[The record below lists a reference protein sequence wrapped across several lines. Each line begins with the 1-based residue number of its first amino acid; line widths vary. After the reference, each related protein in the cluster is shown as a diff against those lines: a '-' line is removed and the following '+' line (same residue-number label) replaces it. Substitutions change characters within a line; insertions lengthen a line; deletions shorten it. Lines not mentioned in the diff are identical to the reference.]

1 MSFYC
6 SAILQRSA
14 APICALLGSLVY
26 CCADQL
32 GIQDANS
39 VSLKAWK
46 ANILFRHADE
56 THQQRGTTETLQL
69 CKADPAVT
77 DLDTLDILYETLQKM
92 GENEETMRSI
102 WERAA
107 KAKPQL
113 RDIQTKWFNIA
124 FEGDD
129 WKSAQKVCV
138 ASLCPLYLGGTL
150 DLTCLFG
157 GVS

>member
-1 MSFYC
+1 MFR
-6 SAILQRSA
+6 RSD
-14 APICALLGSLVY
+14 ICFTWESSLLLHEATWYSGLLTFV
-26 CCADQL
+26 L
-32 GIQDANS
+32 
-39 VSLKAWK
+39 LKAWK

-56 THQQRGTTETLQL
+56 THQQRGNTETLQL

-77 DLDTLDILYETLQKM
+77 DLDALDILYETLQKM
-92 GENEETMRSI
+92 GGNKETMRNI

-138 ASLCPLYLGGTL
+138 PGSCSLYLGRTPN
-150 DLTCLFG
+150 LTCLFG
-157 GVS
+157 DVS